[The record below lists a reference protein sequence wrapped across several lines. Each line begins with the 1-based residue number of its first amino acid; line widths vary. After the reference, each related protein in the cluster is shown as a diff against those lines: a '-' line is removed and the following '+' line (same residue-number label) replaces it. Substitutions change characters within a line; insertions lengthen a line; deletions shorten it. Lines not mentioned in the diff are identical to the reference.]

1 MGRNSAHAFYKEIMK
16 NFFLLAIIA
25 LIVTS
30 CQNDDPVDS
39 SVPPQTVD
47 PEPESPEEPVRGS
60 FTIWED
66 DFEDGD
72 VSDWVL
78 LDKDGNNSSWIARKN
93 IQVDQNTGA
102 VVGGTINI
110 LGTYNID
117 LSTGAP
123 LEQVEKNWAI
133 AAPIN
138 LSYYSGKIELVINAQ
153 TSIFGGSRDLLVYGS
168 TSQDPA
174 TFKPLATIQLKR
186 ETTFDAEFKD
196 YTVDIS
202 EYIGKTEVY
211 ISLVNENTTFI
222 GYEIDKIWITAE
234 GLIENGISKKAA
246 KLN

>member
-1 MGRNSAHAFYKEIMK
+1 MMS
-16 NFFLLAIIA
+16 
-25 LIVTS
+25 S
-30 CQNDDPVDS
+30 CQNDDPIDS
-39 SVPPQTVD
+39 SVPPETVD

-78 LDKDGNNSSWIARKN
+78 LDKDGNSSNWIARKN
-93 IQVDQNTGA
+93 IQVDESGA
-102 VVGGTINI
+102 IVNGTVNI

-117 LSTGAP
+117 FNTGAF
-123 LEQVEKNWAI
+123 LEGIEQNWATT
-133 AAPIN
+133 APID
-138 LSYYSGKIELVINAQ
+138 LSYYSGKIELLINAQ
-153 TSIFGGSRDLLVYGS
+153 TSIYDGSHDLLVYGS
-168 TSQDPA
+168 TSSDPA
-174 TFKPLATIQLKR
+174 TFKPLATIRLKR
-186 ETTFDAEFKD
+186 GTMFDAEFQD

-211 ISLVNENTTFI
+211 ISLQNVNDAFI

-234 GLIENGISKKAA
+234 GLLENVSKKAP